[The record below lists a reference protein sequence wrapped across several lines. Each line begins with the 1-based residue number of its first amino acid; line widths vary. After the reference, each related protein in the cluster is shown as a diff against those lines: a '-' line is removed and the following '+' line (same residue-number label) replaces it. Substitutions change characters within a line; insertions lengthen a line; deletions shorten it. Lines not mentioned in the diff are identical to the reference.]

1 VPQKPLESEAS
12 STFFVL
18 LRMKIQTFQT
28 LQMVIATGTM
38 AKAAQSLGLTPS
50 AVSMQVKHLEEYMG
64 SPLFERSA
72 QGIKPN
78 ALAQEL
84 SGIMDSCWQKVEA
97 LRQTR
102 DLQIKGVVR
111 MGVVD
116 TLLPLFLPRTLA
128 QIETL
133 HPQLQ
138 VKASRGK
145 SRWLQQQVRVGD
157 LDLAILA
164 QPKELPTTRSLQ
176 WHVLMQ
182 RQFVLIA
189 PLYSKGTAA
198 ELLKK
203 YRVIAYDRQ
212 TTTGRIASDYLET
225 FYGVSKPDLEFDSIP
240 SIVSMVSLGMGVSL
254 LQIADTRLLQT
265 DPVRCIGLGRK
276 APLIQYAALVRQDV
290 AEKRTVQALLQV
302 VQQVAVLTEAVRD
315 GS

>member
-1 VPQKPLESEAS
+1 
-12 STFFVL
+12 
-18 LRMKIQTFQT
+18 MKIQTFQT
-28 LQMVIATGTM
+28 LQTVIATGTM

-50 AVSMQVKHLEEYMG
+50 AVSMQIKHLEEYMG
-64 SPLFERSA
+64 CTLFERSG

-78 ALAQEL
+78 ALALEL
-84 SGIMDSCWQKVEA
+84 SGMMDSCWQKVEA

-128 QIETL
+128 QIETQ

-145 SRWLQQQVRVGD
+145 SRWLQQQVRTGD

-164 QPKELPTTRSLQ
+164 QPRDLPPSRSLQ

-182 RQFVLIA
+182 RQFVLLA
-189 PLYSKGTAA
+189 PPDAKGTVA

-212 TTTGRIASDYLET
+212 TTTGRIASDHLATVYD
-225 FYGVSKPDLEFDSIP
+225 VNKPNLEFDSIP
-240 SIVSMVSLGMGVSL
+240 CIVSMVSLGMGVSL
-254 LQIADTRLLQT
+254 LQIADTRLLQA
-265 DPVRCIGLGRK
+265 DPVRCIPLGRK
-276 APLIQYAALVRQDV
+276 APVIQYAALMRQDA
-290 AEKRTVQALLQV
+290 AEKRTVQAMLEIV
-302 VQQVAVLTEAVRD
+302 RQVAVLAQQDTVVA
-315 GS
+315 